1 MPANKLVRF
10 GPTAITNSATNM
22 INPPTL
28 TGGTGVSGTNTASYL
43 IVRHITIVNKT
54 NAAATFSLFVGLTG
68 GSAAGTEFGGST
80 TSIPAN
86 SSWTWGG
93 LLRLD
98 TADYLTAL
106 ASANTTLV
114 FQAEGEIG
122 VAG

>member
-1 MPANKLVRF
+1 MPANKLIRF
-10 GPTAITNSATNM
+10 GPTAITNAATNM

-28 TGGTGVSGTNTASYL
+28 TGGTGLSGTNSAAYV

-54 NAAATFSLFVGLTG
+54 ASAATFSMYVGATG
-68 GSAAGTEFGGST
+68 GSAAGTEFGGIL

-86 SSWTWGG
+86 SNWTWGG

-98 TADYLTAL
+98 TADFLTAL